1 MAQSEGYK
9 TKQRD
14 HILQFLI
21 ENQSRHVTVDDVVDH
36 LKQSGNPVGKATVYR
51 YMDKLVNQ
59 GDVRKFLLEDSS
71 ACYQYAANKEEC
83 AGHFHLKCITCKKLI
98 HLNCDFMNGIEQHIL
113 KEHHFQ
119 VDSSRTVFYGQ
130 CEDCMKQSV

>member
-71 ACYQYAANKEEC
+71 CM
-83 AGHFHLKCITCKKLI
+83 LSIRCKQRRM
-98 HLNCDFMNGIEQHIL
+98 C
-113 KEHHFQ
+113 
-119 VDSSRTVFYGQ
+119 SSFSFKVYYL
-130 CEDCMKQSV
+130 

>member
-1 MAQSEGYK
+1 MTQSGGYR

-59 GDVRKFLLEDSS
+59 EMYES
-71 ACYQYAANKEEC
+71 
-83 AGHFHLKCITCKKLI
+83 
-98 HLNCDFMNGIEQHIL
+98 
-113 KEHHFQ
+113 
-119 VDSSRTVFYGQ
+119 FYWKIPAHAIN
-130 CEDCMKQSV
+130 ML

>member
-36 LKQSGNPVGKATVYR
+36 LETIRKSCWKSHCVQIYGQVGKPRRCAKIFAGRFQRMLSIRCKQRRMCSSFSFKVY
-51 YMDKLVNQ
+51 YL
-59 GDVRKFLLEDSS
+59 
-71 ACYQYAANKEEC
+71 
-83 AGHFHLKCITCKKLI
+83 
-98 HLNCDFMNGIEQHIL
+98 
-113 KEHHFQ
+113 
-119 VDSSRTVFYGQ
+119 
-130 CEDCMKQSV
+130 

>member
-59 GDVRKFLLEDSS
+59 GDVRKFCWKIPAHAINTL
-71 ACYQYAANKEEC
+71 Q
-83 AGHFHLKCITCKKLI
+83 TKKNVQFI
-98 HLNCDFMNGIEQHIL
+98 FI
-113 KEHHFQ
+113 
-119 VDSSRTVFYGQ
+119 
-130 CEDCMKQSV
+130 

>member
-36 LKQSGNPVGKATVYR
+36 LKQSGNPWKSHCVQIYGQVGKPRRCAKIFAGRFQRMLSIRCKQRRMCSSFSFKVY
-51 YMDKLVNQ
+51 YL
-59 GDVRKFLLEDSS
+59 
-71 ACYQYAANKEEC
+71 
-83 AGHFHLKCITCKKLI
+83 
-98 HLNCDFMNGIEQHIL
+98 
-113 KEHHFQ
+113 
-119 VDSSRTVFYGQ
+119 
-130 CEDCMKQSV
+130 

>member
-36 LKQSGNPVGKATVYR
+36 PEI
-51 YMDKLVNQ
+51 
-59 GDVRKFLLEDSS
+59 LLEKPLCTDTWISW
-71 ACYQYAANKEEC
+71 
-83 AGHFHLKCITCKKLI
+83 
-98 HLNCDFMNGIEQHIL
+98 
-113 KEHHFQ
+113 
-119 VDSSRTVFYGQ
+119 
-130 CEDCMKQSV
+130 

>member
-59 GDVRKFLLEDSS
+59 GDVRKFLAGRFQRMLSIRCKQRRMCSS
-71 ACYQYAANKEEC
+71 FSFKVYY
-83 AGHFHLKCITCKKLI
+83 L
-98 HLNCDFMNGIEQHIL
+98 
-113 KEHHFQ
+113 
-119 VDSSRTVFYGQ
+119 
-130 CEDCMKQSV
+130 

>member
-36 LKQSGNPVGKATVYR
+36 LKQSGNPVGKT
-51 YMDKLVNQ
+51 
-59 GDVRKFLLEDSS
+59 
-71 ACYQYAANKEEC
+71 KEMCENFC
-83 AGHFHLKCITCKKLI
+83 WKIPAHAINTLQTKKNVQFI
-98 HLNCDFMNGIEQHIL
+98 FI
-113 KEHHFQ
+113 
-119 VDSSRTVFYGQ
+119 
-130 CEDCMKQSV
+130 

>member
-36 LKQSGNPVGKATVYR
+36 LKQSGNPVG
-51 YMDKLVNQ
+51 
-59 GDVRKFLLEDSS
+59 
-71 ACYQYAANKEEC
+71 NKEEC
-83 AGHFHLKCITCKKLI
+83 AVHFHLKCITCKKLI